1 MGKCKGTNTTTNYYN
16 GRKPCTR
23 IIIND
28 KYKNGYCHLHQD
40 QATRIEIPTPAPT
53 PAPAPKVTKI
63 IHQMPE
69 SDSEEYD
76 SDSEEYDSDG
86 YTAQDRYEQSIAALG
101 DGPFEEPVDDSY
113 YDEFITRY
121 EQEKVLTE
129 LSGWMPN
136 EKERVLAAT
145 QLVLDKCKQL
155 TKEKEAMAQCIEQT
169 TKEKENMG
177 KCIDQQ
183 FTEMQQIKK
192 LASQYK
198 GDLNDNIDEIE
209 RLTKANER
217 LTKANDRLTNQLN
230 DEKERHQLTMTDIDQ
245 LMKENAD
252 LKEQLEMQ
260 KLKKENVPIINMAI
274 QTQLNDA
281 KKRINLMLPDYQAYQ
296 EIRNFEEISTRL
308 MATYMADSHY
318 DLYGKMR
325 KNPEEAIPYLG
336 KSPEIEYN
344 ALRQKRNKHCHPVP
358 NPY

>member
-1 MGKCKGTNTTTNYYN
+1 MGKCKGSNAATNYYN

-40 QATRIEIPTPAPT
+40 QATRIEIPTPAAAPT
-53 PAPAPKVTKI
+53 PTLALALALAPTPKV
-63 IHQMPE
+63 IHQMP
-69 SDSEEYD
+69 D
-76 SDSEEYDSDG
+76 SDSEDEYDHDG
-86 YTAQDRYEQSIAALG
+86 YTAQDRYEQSIDALG
-101 DGPFEEPVDDSY
+101 DEDDN
-113 YDEFITRY
+113 EFTQT

-129 LSGWMPN
+129 LSLWMPN

-155 TKEKEAMAQCIEQT
+155 TKEKEAMTQCIEQT
-169 TKEKENMG
+169 IKEKTLMG

-183 FTEMQQIKK
+183 FTEMQRIKK

-198 GDLNDNIDEIE
+198 GVINDNIDEIE
-209 RLTKANER
+209 RLT
-217 LTKANDRLTNQLN
+217 
-230 DEKERHQLTMTDIDQ
+230 DEADRHQMTKNDISQ
-245 LMKENAD
+245 LMKENAKLMKENELLKLKQQGPIID
-252 LKEQLEMQ
+252 MALQKELTRIKEQRD
-260 KLKKENVPIINMAI
+260 
-274 QTQLNDA
+274 DA
-281 KKRINLMLPDYQAYQ
+281 KKQINLMLSDYQAYQ